1 MQVIHLENEKPI
13 IKNATLLLGDFD
25 GVHLGHQSLVKKAKE
40 FDEPIGALLFDVDPV
55 FFLDNGKTKKV
66 LSSLEE
72 RIELLSSY
80 GVEIFYVIAS
90 YGVEIFYV
98 IHTTKEF
105 LSLSPEDFMKDVL
118 LPLKPARLIVGS
130 DYRFGKRAQGDAE
143 TLKNLFEVEVV
154 SLLQDNGSKIASRDI
169 KTKIE
174 EGDIEKATSLLGH
187 PFQITGIVQEGFHNG
202 RKIGFPTIN
211 LALEVPYVL
220 PRSGV
225 YLSKVTLEGK
235 TYSAITNVG
244 TNPTVGELLEPIV
257 ESHLDGFEGE
267 SYGKEASIL
276 FYAYLREETKFAS
289 LEDLGLQLEK
299 DMASLRSFA
308 FK

>member
-1 MQVIHLENEKPI
+1 MQIIHLENEKPTI
-13 IKNATLLLGDFD
+13 QNTTLLLGDFD

-40 FDEPIGALLFDVDPV
+40 FEEPIGALLFDVDPV

-80 GVEIFYVIAS
+80 GVEIFYVI
-90 YGVEIFYV
+90 
-98 IHTTKEF
+98 HTTKEF
-105 LSLSPEDFMKDVL
+105 LSLSPEEFMKDVL

-130 DYRFGKRAQGDAE
+130 DYRFGKMAKGDAE

-211 LALEVPYVL
+211 LRLDVPYVL

-225 YLSKVTLEGK
+225 YLSKVTLEGE
-235 TYSAITNVG
+235 TYPAITNVG
-244 TNPTVGELLEPIV
+244 TNPTVGELVEPIV

-267 SYGKEASIL
+267 SYGKVASIL

>member
-1 MQVIHLENEKPI
+1 MQVIYLEKEKPNI
-13 IKNATLLLGDFD
+13 QGVSLLLGDFD

-40 FDEPIGALLFDVDPV
+40 FEEPIGALLFDVDPV

-72 RIELLSSY
+72 RIELL
-80 GVEIFYVIAS
+80 AS
-90 YGVEIFYV
+90 YGVENFYV

-143 TLKNLFEVEVV
+143 ALKSLFEVEVV

-211 LALEVPYVL
+211 LALDVPYVL

-235 TYSAITNVG
+235 TYPAITNVG
-244 TNPTVGELLEPIV
+244 TNPTIGELVAPIV

>member
-1 MQVIHLENEKPI
+1 LENEKPTI
-13 IKNATLLLGDFD
+13 QNTSLLLGDFD

-80 GVEIFYVIAS
+80 GVEIFYVI
-90 YGVEIFYV
+90 
-98 IHTTKEF
+98 HTTKEF
-105 LSLSPEDFMKDVL
+105 LSLSPEEFMKDVL

-130 DYRFGKRAQGDAE
+130 DYRFGKRAQVDAE
-143 TLKNLFEVEVV
+143 TLKSLFEVEVV

-267 SYGKEASIL
+267 SYGKVASIL

-289 LEDLGLQLEK
+289 LKDLGLQLEK

>member
-1 MQVIHLENEKPI
+1 MIFETHAHYEGE
-13 IKNATLLLGDFD
+13 
-25 GVHLGHQSLVKKAKE
+25 E
-40 FDEPIGALLFDVDPV
+40 FDSD
-55 FFLDNGKTKKV
+55 
-66 LSSLEE
+66 
-72 RIELLSSY
+72 RIELLS
-80 GVEIFYVIAS
+80 S

-143 TLKNLFEVEVV
+143 TLKSLFEVEVV

-225 YLSKVTLEGK
+225 YLSKVILEGK
-235 TYSAITNVG
+235 QYPAITNVG

-267 SYGKEASIL
+267 SYGKVASIL
-276 FYAYLREETKFAS
+276 FYAYLREEKKFAS

-299 DMASLRSFA
+299 DMAALRSFA

>member
-1 MQVIHLENEKPI
+1 MQIVHLENEKPS

-80 GVEIFYVIAS
+80 GVEIFYVI
-90 YGVEIFYV
+90 
-98 IHTTKEF
+98 HTTKEF

-143 TLKNLFEVEVV
+143 TLKSLFTVEVV

-211 LALEVPYVL
+211 LHLDVPYVL
-220 PRSGV
+220 PKSGV

-244 TNPTVGELLEPIV
+244 INPTVGELVEPIV

>member
-1 MQVIHLENEKPI
+1 MEIVFLEKEKPTRL
-13 IKNATLLLGDFD
+13 NASLLLGDFD

-40 FDEPIGALLFDVDPV
+40 YSEEIGALLFDVDPV

-80 GVEIFYVIAS
+80 GVS
-90 YGVEIFYV
+90 IFYV

-105 LSLSPEDFMKDVL
+105 LSLSPEEFMKDVL

-130 DYRFGKRAQGDAE
+130 DYRFGKMAKGDAE
-143 TLKNLFEVEVV
+143 CLKSLFAVEVV
-154 SLLQDNGSKIASRDI
+154 TLLEDSGNKIASRDI
-169 KTKIE
+169 KTLIE
-174 EGDIEKATSLLGH
+174 EGDLTKANVLLGH
-187 PFQITGIVQEGFHNG
+187 PFKINGTIKEGFHNG

-211 LALEVPYVL
+211 LSLAVPYVL
-220 PRSGV
+220 PRNGV
-225 YLSKVTLEGK
+225 YLSKVILDGK
-235 TYSAITNVG
+235 TYPAITNVG
-244 TNPTVGELLEPIV
+244 TNPTVGELSEVIV

-267 SYGKEASIL
+267 AYGKQASIL
-276 FYAYLREETKFAS
+276 FYAYLREENKFA
-289 LEDLGLQLEK
+289 DLDALGHQLEK

>member
-1 MQVIHLENEKPI
+1 MEIVFLEKEKPTRL
-13 IKNATLLLGDFD
+13 NASLLLGDFD

-66 LSSLEE
+66 LSSLKE
-72 RIELLSSY
+72 RIELLS
-80 GVEIFYVIAS
+80 S

-143 TLKNLFEVEVV
+143 TLKSLFEVRVV

-202 RKIGFPTIN
+202 HKIGFPTIN
-211 LALEVPYVL
+211 LRLDVPYVL
-220 PRSGV
+220 PKTGV
-225 YLSKVTLEGK
+225 YLSKVILDGE
-235 TYSAITNVG
+235 TYPAITNVG
-244 TNPTVGELLEPIV
+244 VNPTVGELTDPII

-267 SYGKEASIL
+267 AYGKEASIH
-276 FYAYLREETKFAS
+276 FYAYLREEIKFS
-289 LEDLGLQLEK
+289 TLKELGLQLEK